1 MPVSLARRIRR
12 IGLLLSTKD
21 EKGNRVHN
29 FDPNYLEPESRA
41 ICIAALKA
49 DAKEARIAAR
59 ATQKTAVAKHKA
71 SIKSRRK
78 AKSTPAPVV
87 APTTTP
93 TKGAK

>member
-29 FDPNYLEPESRA
+29 YDPNYLEPGSKA
-41 ICIAALKA
+41 LIIATLTA
-49 DAKEARIAAR
+49 DAKAARIAAK
-59 ATQKTAVAKHKA
+59 AKNKTAVDAHKA
-71 SIKSRRK
+71 RIKARRK
-78 AKSTPAPVV
+78 AKSTPAPLVV
-87 APTTTP
+87 PTAAP

>member
-29 FDPNYLEPESRA
+29 YDPNYLEPGSKA
-41 ICIAALKA
+41 LIIATLTA
-49 DAKEARIAAR
+49 DAKAARIAA
-59 ATQKTAVAKHKA
+59 KA
-71 SIKSRRK
+71 AQK

-87 APTTTP
+87 PP
-93 TKGAK
+93 STKGAK